1 MLLSSCGTQ
10 CTPQQLLALQVF
22 LESKGAQRID
32 YGTLLSVLTHL
43 KGLEATTESN
53 AEGDEY
59 LDAFVFLGG
68 SPDKEGVIEKNL
80 LIAVIKEEF
89 GLTIDMV
96 VSNLKTHSAG
106 ISTQNRRGRRRH
118 KLLLILCAARRWH
131 QWKPLACEQLP
142 LQ

>member
-1 MLLSSCGTQ
+1 M
-10 CTPQQLLALQVF
+10 
-22 LESKGAQRID
+22 
-32 YGTLLSVLTHL
+32 LTHL

-53 AEGDEY
+53 ADGDEY

-68 SPDKEGVIEKNL
+68 SPNKEGVIEKNL

-96 VSNLKTHSAG
+96 VSNLNFTDSVGLSA
-106 ISTQNRRGRRRH
+106 QNRGRGRRH
-118 KLLLILCAARRWH
+118 QLLPILCAARRWH
-131 QWKPLACEQLP
+131 QWKPLARKQLP

>member
-1 MLLSSCGTQ
+1 MAKTNYDFYSKSKGTQIDLFELPMLLSACGTQ
-10 CTPQQLLALQVF
+10 CTPQQLLSLQAF

-32 YGTLLSVLTHL
+32 YATLLSALTHL
-43 KGLEATTESN
+43 KELEATNESN
-53 AEGDEY
+53 ADGDEY

-96 VSNLKTHSAG
+96 VSNFYLTHCVGLSA
-106 ISTQNRRGRRRH
+106 QNRRRGRRH
-118 KLLLILCAARRWH
+118 
-131 QWKPLACEQLP
+131 
-142 LQ
+142 